1 MCPSPDADNPSV
13 PAPWTRTWMPTPHLV
28 DQVLWEAGCT
38 GLSSPSRDPASWK
51 EFLLSSGQEPPESR
65 RSSLPQ
71 PQE

>member
-1 MCPSPDADNPSV
+1 
-13 PAPWTRTWMPTPHLV
+13 MPTPHLV